1 MIADATVARATW
13 MPCNALVAR
22 GTRFALMSGAVN
34 TLSTPIT
41 MRPSFSFYIT
51 AQFRRSANVA
61 QIKQAIEFGDSITIA
76 GPTGPEVV
84 RKLRADG
91 FEKPVLFD
99 GTGYAGVDLPVDRW
113 VSDQR
118 NAGADRALL
127 PGIFLPWVKDDDSSL
142 LKAVAEQARV
152 AEDLDATMLIAIDGR
167 WLARRHS
174 LLGEALIAAER
185 PAALVL
191 ADPRDP
197 LAIKGAVAGLRSLA
211 ARAPHLS
218 VLRCDHGGLGVVAVG
233 GGHAAMGLSTSTRH
247 FVATGMNAQRL
258 VDNTA
263 RVFVRPVLDWY
274 RAAEIAGW
282 SAAGAQLRC
291 SLPCCQGDSLARYL
305 DRDLDATRHNVSA
318 LADFADFI
326 LGADPDDRATEFLN
340 ACRSAMSQYGLAGI
354 HGPASPKPQLT
365 SWVFS

>member
-1 MIADATVARATW
+1 M
-13 MPCNALVAR
+13 NNS
-22 GTRFALMSGAVN
+22 GTGTTSVQV
-34 TLSTPIT
+34 T
-41 MRPSFSFYIT
+41 MLPSFSLYVT
-51 AQFRRSANVA
+51 AQFRRSPNVA
-61 QIKQAIEFGDSITIA
+61 QITQAAEFGDSITIA
-76 GPTGPEVV
+76 GPTGPEVIS
-84 RKLRADG
+84 KLRAGG
-91 FEKPVLFD
+91 FDKPVLFD
-99 GTGYAGVDLPVDRW
+99 GMGYAGLDLAVDRW

-127 PGIFLPWVKDDDSSL
+127 PGVFIPWVKDDDSQL
-142 LKAVAEQARV
+142 LRVIAEQARM
-152 AEDLDATMLIAIDGR
+152 AADLDATMMIAIDGR

-174 LLGEALIAAER
+174 LLGDTLVAAER

-197 LAIKGAVAGLRSLA
+197 LAIKGAVPGLRSVA
-211 ARAPHLS
+211 GRAPHLS
-218 VLRCDHGGLGVVAVG
+218 ILRCDHGGLGAVAVG

-247 FVATGMNAQRL
+247 FVATGMKANRL

-263 RVFVRPVLDWY
+263 RVFIRSVLDWY

-291 SLPCCQGDSLARYL
+291 HLSCCQGESLDRYL
-305 DRDLDATRHNVSA
+305 DRDLDATRHNMSA
-318 LADFADFI
+318 LADFGNFI
-326 LGADPDDRATEFLN
+326 LDADPDDRATEFLN
-340 ACRSAMSQYGLAGI
+340 ACRSAVSLYGLAGI